1 MRLSGL
7 SDMFDH
13 MASYFVSHITFRMR
27 SDRKNHS
34 SSPQTRQERASHQG
48 LREREGHQARV
59 QQG

>member
-1 MRLSGL
+1 MRLSEM

-13 MASYFVSHITFRMR
+13 MASYLVSHITFRMR

-59 QQG
+59 QHG